1 MNLPNKLTIFR
12 IILIPVFL
20 IFINLG
26 TKLGILLSLIIF
38 IIASITDQLDGF
50 IARKYNLITDFGK
63 FMDPLADKLL
73 VLSAFVTFV
82 ELDLIS
88 SLPVVIII
96 CRELLV
102 TGLRLIVVSKS
113 GKVISADIYGK
124 LKTVFQIM
132 AVIFIIS
139 KFYLINFGVYHIKLI
154 KITMWGSDI
163 TFYICV
169 LLAVLSGWDYINKNI
184 KCLKETL

>member
-12 IILIPVFL
+12 IFLIPLFL

-26 TKLGILLSLIIF
+26 TKLGILSSLIIF

-73 VLSAFVTFV
+73 VLSAFITFV

-88 SLPVVIII
+88 SFYVVIIV

-102 TGLRLIVVSKS
+102 TGIRLIVVSKS

-124 LKTVFQIM
+124 LKTVFQII
-132 AVIFIIS
+132 AVVSMIL
-139 KFYLINFGVYHIKLI
+139 KFYLVNFEIQRVKLI
-154 KITMWGSDI
+154 AFTNWFSDI

-169 LLAVLSGWDYINKNI
+169 VLAILSGWDYINKNI